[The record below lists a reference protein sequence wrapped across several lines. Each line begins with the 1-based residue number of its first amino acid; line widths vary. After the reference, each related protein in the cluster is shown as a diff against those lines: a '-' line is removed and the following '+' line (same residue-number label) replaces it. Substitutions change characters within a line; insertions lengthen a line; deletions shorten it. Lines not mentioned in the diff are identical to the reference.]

1 MRQPAEPKYA
11 SYIEAIMNCTNQ
23 NSYIA
28 SVAEVK
34 AYWKYAD
41 SNGINTVYNRTC
53 RNSFWTSNKPLNG
66 THLISGN
73 ATIEQIEFNEF
84 VLRDTLIEMKRTPV
98 ASFETLKLEAS
109 ATDYNLCICVL
120 YEVRKV
126 QNLLKIKPKEV
137 FRRQRRYRNFLKRA
151 VRSNAGFSINSFS
164 RRYYCYIHEYAI
176 ERLPQ

>member
-1 MRQPAEPKYA
+1 
-11 SYIEAIMNCTNQ
+11 MNCTNQ
-23 NSYIA
+23 NSHIA

-41 SNGINTVYNRTC
+41 SNGINTIYNRAC

-73 ATIEQIEFNEF
+73 KTIEQIEFNEF
-84 VLRDTLIEMKRTPV
+84 ILRDTSTLIEMKRTPL

-109 ATDYNLCICVL
+109 ATDYHLCICVL

-126 QNLLKIKPKEV
+126 QTLLKIKPKEV
-137 FRRQRRYRNFLKRA
+137 FR
-151 VRSNAGFSINSFS
+151 
-164 RRYYCYIHEYAI
+164 
-176 ERLPQ
+176 